1 MGKTGKAF
9 RHLYQEF
16 YELWEKEAQSVI
28 AGLKARAIKTAY
40 KVPEKSEAIAREK
53 RSLKATKIAGLVT
66 CQLLDQLQVELF
78 HITQN
83 DLCASFK

>member
-28 AGLKARAIKTAY
+28 AGLKARAIKAAY
-40 KVPEKSEAIAREK
+40 KVPEKSDRSK
-53 RSLKATKIAGLVT
+53 RQG
-66 CQLLDQLQVELF
+66 LLD
-78 HITQN
+78 
-83 DLCASFK
+83 